1 MTASL
6 SNLIRLGFKEARDLP
21 EARRELREAQ
31 CRELA
36 LRGISLEDLPRLI
49 QRREVPA
56 CRQDD
61 LLAATI
67 RSYRCGP
74 AHLWGP
80 ILLSMLG
87 PALVRAASRLQA
99 QPPAVDGE
107 DIDQQVVMEALRAA
121 AEMPLPIDCRFVQRR
136 LVLLATKRLARWLER
151 EGRRQTSQE
160 SFEAMTEE
168 RP

>member
-21 EARRELREAQ
+21 KALQELREAQ
-31 CRELA
+31 CREPA

-49 QRREVPA
+49 QCRDVPA

-61 LLAATI
+61 ILAATI
-67 RSYRCGP
+67 RSYRRGP
-74 AHLWGP
+74 VDLWGP
-80 ILLSMLG
+80 ILLCMLG

-99 QPPAVDGE
+99 RPPAVDGE

-121 AEMPLPIDCRFVQRR
+121 AEMPLPVDCRFVQRR
-136 LVLLATKRLARWLER
+136 LVLLASKRLTRWLER
-151 EGRRQTSQE
+151 ESRRQTSQE
-160 SFEAMTEE
+160 SFEVMTEE
-168 RP
+168 QP